1 MMSGV
6 RIRARCSSEARSAEI
21 FSRFSLQLSTY
32 INIKVMSK
40 RTIVAMRGQ
49 PRTYNWLKD
58 HTRDILDRAYGDYD
72 FYWISRP
79 STTVSHDQIIEDWQG
94 HRPQVI
100 SAGEYQHEHNNS
112 QRAQS
117 YLDWELGQ
125 HIDWSQVEQ
134 MVLIRPDV
142 YYVPAREGSSI
153 PNIAPM
159 TITGWWIEDRVK
171 ESVSDFYC
179 QAGAQAAQLLLRRH
193 QAEWRELSEWMVQQ
207 QFDTVLSP
215 DQTRGNWAS
224 WACRLVRPTQIPF
237 NAPQW
242 NAVSNYDPEW
252 DRLTR
257 REKRA
262 LCDKLSIDPKD
273 YSVEEKFYKKK
284 FPQYEYNSVESFGDR
299 SIYSLKN
306 CVKT

>member
-1 MMSGV
+1 
-6 RIRARCSSEARSAEI
+6 
-21 FSRFSLQLSTY
+21 
-32 INIKVMSK
+32 MSK

-79 STTVSHDQIIEDWQG
+79 STTVSHEQILMDWQG

-134 MVLIRPDV
+134 MVFIRPDV
-142 YYVPAREGSSI
+142 YYTPADELSSI
-153 PNIAPM
+153 VNIGAR
-159 TITGWWIEDRVK
+159 TITGWWIEDKLR

-179 QAGAQAAQLLLRRH
+179 QAGAEAARLLCNRH
-193 QAEWRELSEWMVQQ
+193 QAEWRALSDWMVLQE
-207 QFDTVLSP
+207 FDTVRAP
-215 DQTRGNWAS
+215 MQTRGNWAS
-224 WACRLVRPTQIPF
+224 WACRIVRPTQIPF
-237 NAPQW
+237 EQPQW
-242 NAVSNYDPEW
+242 GSVDNYDPEW
-252 DRLTR
+252 DQLTR

-262 LCDKLSIDPKD
+262 RCEQLAIDPKD
-273 YSVEEKFYKKK
+273 YSVEEKFYKKN
-284 FPQYEYNSVESFGDR
+284 FPPMNTRDQKVLQAQKIVSNYKVR
-299 SIYSLKN
+299 VQI
-306 CVKT
+306 